1 MERPKSGRVDFQRAT
16 VDLVAFHR
24 LEQGTEVSFAEALA
38 VVALALDE
46 LEEHRAK
53 QRLGE
58 YLQQQAGLAAFGR
71 AVEQNAARLQLGYG
85 LAMAGQAL
93 FQVCVIDVVGGGQQR
108 DTGHLHAVERIE

>member
-58 YLQQQAGLAAFGR
+58 YLQQQAGWPPSVVPSSRMPRACNSGTGWPWPGR
-71 AVEQNAARLQLGYG
+71 RFSKFA
-85 LAMAGQAL
+85 
-93 FQVCVIDVVGGGQQR
+93 
-108 DTGHLHAVERIE
+108 